1 MNQKLRH
8 KYEVFRRWQKKPHK
22 VAPLKNDEIECLTC
36 GTRFKGNFCPR
47 CGQSSRINRYSFRSA
62 FLLFIDV
69 WGLGNRGMVHSIRDL
84 ILRPGYMIRDYLKG
98 MRMAYFPPFK
108 MFFLLSAL
116 SILVAHGMNV
126 RGMNLMERQ
135 NNKYEKTYTKNVET
149 LKPTKIVRDD
159 IEKKM
164 DKAEVIMEKT
174 FKKLDNLQDEYPSA
188 FNVISLF
195 LLALPLF
202 FFFRNGPS
210 YRGMY
215 FSEFLVAIFYISNMY
230 SIYTTLLNFLCIN
243 DDLDTFV
250 LALCLIPLRQLTGY
264 NWLRVIVSSLLSLLI
279 LMLLVFS
286 AIMIFVIVYVIVH

>member
-1 MNQKLRH
+1 MDK
-8 KYEVFRRWQKKPHK
+8 
-22 VAPLKNDEIECLTC
+22 IIGS

-149 LKPTKIVRDD
+149 LKPAKIVRDD
-159 IEKKM
+159 IEEKM

-264 NWLRVIVSSLLSLLI
+264 KWLRVIVSSLLSLLI
-279 LMLLVFS
+279 LMFLVFS

>member
-1 MNQKLRH
+1 MNLKERYH
-8 KYEVFRRWQKKPHK
+8 AFKEWQKQPYQVKPLSQEEYTC
-22 VAPLKNDEIECLTC
+22 ATC
-36 GTRFKGNFCPR
+36 GTTFQGNYCPR
-47 CGQSSRINRYSFRSA
+47 CGQSAAVGRYSLKTA
-62 FLLFIDV
+62 FLLFLDV
-69 WGLGNRGMVHSIRDL
+69 WGLGNRGMFRTIRDL
-84 ILRPGYMIRDYLKG
+84 LLRPGYMIRDYLGG
-98 MRMAYFPPFK
+98 MQMAYFPPFK

-149 LKPTKIVRDD
+149 LKPAKIVRDD
-159 IEKKM
+159 IEEKM
-164 DKAEVIMEKT
+164 DKAQVIMEKT

-264 NWLRVIVSSLLSLLI
+264 KWLRVIVSSLLSLLI

>member
-1 MNQKLRH
+1 
-8 KYEVFRRWQKKPHK
+8 
-22 VAPLKNDEIECLTC
+22 
-36 GTRFKGNFCPR
+36 
-47 CGQSSRINRYSFRSA
+47 
-62 FLLFIDV
+62 
-69 WGLGNRGMVHSIRDL
+69 
-84 ILRPGYMIRDYLKG
+84 
-98 MRMAYFPPFK
+98 
-108 MFFLLSAL
+108 
-116 SILVAHGMNV
+116 
-126 RGMNLMERQ
+126 
-135 NNKYEKTYTKNVET
+135 
-149 LKPTKIVRDD
+149 
-159 IEKKM
+159 M
-164 DKAEVIMEKT
+164 DKAEAIMEKT
-174 FKKLDNLQDEYPSA
+174 FKKLDNLQDDYPSA

-279 LMLLVFS
+279 LMFLVFS

>member
-1 MNQKLRH
+1 MNQKLKH

-135 NNKYEKTYTKNVET
+135 NNKYEKT
-149 LKPTKIVRDD
+149 TKIVRDD

-174 FKKLDNLQDEYPSA
+174 FKKLDNLQDDYPSA

-230 SIYTTLLNFLCIN
+230 SIYTTLLNFFCIN